1 MVLIILQRSSS
12 IGTLKVNIQRENNAK
27 TKLGCKWLPRLLV
40 CLKEKIQDFFPLFL
54 SSPLVLKIH
63 SSFPNSL
70 KGEQLKFLQLYAG
83 LSTFG

>member
-1 MVLIILQRSSS
+1 M
-12 IGTLKVNIQRENNAK
+12 
-27 TKLGCKWLPRLLV
+27 